1 MCYCGEDGIGSPSTA
16 GLNYIME
23 FHILQV
29 SIVNVHKC
37 MVYECLQAFSIMGL
51 HLLHMA
57 SCTLCTTLLEVKG
70 HITVAI
76 SASQYVWSKMCHIYY
91 CIVETFR
98 RRKFHDYAWEQTFH
112 GIYCAIFVSDICV
125 CVLIFCVF
133 GRRMDGVHLYCCIYT
148 SLLDRA
154 VGILTCDLSTLQWA
168 SPFKVLPLRY
178 FSGWRPLLGVY
189 FTIVC
194 LTPMYSCSSN
204 FDLPFRQDLWST
216 V

>member
-57 SCTLCTTLLEVKG
+57 SCTLCMTLLEVKG

-76 SASQYVWSKMCHIYY
+76 SASQYVEQNVPHLLLYSGNISQKKLSRLHLWTNISRYLLCNFCVWYLRLCLDILCFWSK
-91 CIVETFR
+91 
-98 RRKFHDYAWEQTFH
+98 
-112 GIYCAIFVSDICV
+112 
-125 CVLIFCVF
+125 
-133 GRRMDGVHLYCCIYT
+133 DGWC
-148 SLLDRA
+148 
-154 VGILTCDLSTLQWA
+154 
-168 SPFKVLPLRY
+168 P
-178 FSGWRPLLGVY
+178 PLLLY
-189 FTIVC
+189 LHI
-194 LTPMYSCSSN
+194 SSWQSSGHSYLW
-204 FDLPFRQDLWST
+204 FVDTSMGFPFQSSSS
-216 V
+216 

>member
-1 MCYCGEDGIGSPSTA
+1 MPLHICTA
-16 GLNYIME
+16 
-23 FHILQV
+23 
-29 SIVNVHKC
+29 SVHS
-37 MVYECLQAFSIMGL
+37 ECLQAFSIRGL

-57 SCTLCTTLLEVKG
+57 SCTLCMTLLEVKG
-70 HITVAI
+70 HITAAI

-133 GRRMDGVHLYCCIYT
+133 GRRMDGLHLHCCIYT
-148 SLLDRA
+148 ALLDGA
-154 VGILTCDLSTLQWA
+154 VGIDPKSTLKGEADWSVDKSQVLTCDLPTLQSA
-168 SPFKVLPLRY
+168 SPLKVLPLKY

-189 FTIVC
+189 FTIVR
-194 LTPMYSCSSN
+194 LTPMYSCSA
-204 FDLPFRQDLWST
+204 
-216 V
+216 